1 MVRWHHG
8 LNVHYRSVTKSCPAL
23 WDPMN
28 YSMPGFSV
36 LHCLLEFTQTVHDA
50 IIFSGSIHV
59 SVCVSALLF
68 SMVIILIPHLF
79 IHSPVVVYWICFLF
93 LLLLLWMRLLWTF
106 MYKFVWI
113 HIPLMLSVYI
123 GEKLLGQLL
132 WWLILCVYLTRLWY
146 PVIQPNINAGMT
158 VEVFGRY
165 H

>member
-79 IHSPVVVYWICFLF
+79 IHSPVVVYWICFYLF
-93 LLLLLWMRLLWTF
+93 FVAVMNEAAMNIYVQVCMNTHSTYVECIHRREIAGSIVMMVNFMCLLD
-106 MYKFVWI
+106 
-113 HIPLMLSVYI
+113 
-123 GEKLLGQLL
+123 
-132 WWLILCVYLTRLWY
+132 
-146 PVIQPNINAGMT
+146 
-158 VEVFGRY
+158 
-165 H
+165 